1 METFQMPKN
10 NLQPCVPTGVSEK
23 RFTVQACIP
32 TKSVSLGKQL
42 HSLII
47 TSGCSSDK
55 FVSNH
60 LLNLC
65 SKFGELRAA
74 VLLFDRMPSR
84 NIMLCKIMIKAH
96 LEMGSFESA
105 KKLFD
110 EMPEKNDEYSL
121 DNVLRGCAHLTALFA
136 GQQIHAYV
144 IKMDIRCSIINIT
157 PENIA
162 VALGLTASGPLQFL
176 VKRIQAEIKQD
187 MEIAKRAQVRK
198 QLKQRKKVEK
208 KEKRSVIF
216 AESEMQSKKRKQ
228 FIEDSSSKKETKSSK
243 KETGSE
249 NEMQEKFTN
258 LSETGLH
265 STEAHYDPSEML
277 KEQDELLNEAAPV
290 LEAIIGSNPQEKMI
304 VL

>member
-1 METFQMPKN
+1 MHILPMN
-10 NLQPCVPTGVSEK
+10 
-23 RFTVQACIP
+23 VQH
-32 TKSVSLGKQL
+32 K
-42 HSLII
+42 
-47 TSGCSSDK
+47 
-55 FVSNH
+55 
-60 LLNLC
+60 LL
-65 SKFGELRAA
+65 KELAYSFY
-74 VLLFDRMPSR
+74 LSR
-84 NIMLCKIMIKAH
+84 NT
-96 LEMGSFESA
+96 
-105 KKLFD
+105 
-110 EMPEKNDEYSL
+110 
-121 DNVLRGCAHLTALFA
+121 V
-136 GQQIHAYV
+136 
-144 IKMDIRCSIINIT
+144 DIRCSIINIT

-162 VALGLTASGPLQFL
+162 VALGLTASDKIPGQLWVPHWTRQFL

-265 STEAHYDPSEML
+265 STEAHYDPSEIIP
-277 KEQDELLNEAAPV
+277 AANLASENDDV
-290 LEAIIGSNPQEKMI
+290 FQT
-304 VL
+304 